1 MAGNTSDP
9 RRSAAHRV
17 LSVLTAF
24 QRGGVSLSLS
34 EVAEHA
40 QLPLSTTHRLVGEL
54 VEWGLVTRTGHGRY
68 QLGLRVWE
76 MGQQVGQRLRETAR
90 PFVHELRR
98 LTGETSQLAIR
109 AGREVLYIERAYAP
123 HRVPRA
129 SRVGGR
135 LPLNTTAVGKVILA
149 HEPLEVQEELLS
161 TPFPAVTE
169 RTVTDP
175 ERLRGQL
182 QHIREQGHCITV
194 EEIRL
199 GACSIAVPVF
209 HRGRVGAALGLV
221 VSSERAMTLT
231 RHLPALTQMS
241 SQIEAATRAIPL
253 ETLWQASAEPHD

>member
-9 RRSAAHRV
+9 GRTSAHRV

-24 QRGGVSLSLS
+24 QRGGVSLSLA
-34 EVAEHA
+34 EVAGHA
-40 QLPLSTTHRLVGEL
+40 DLPLSTAHRLIGEL
-54 VEWGLVTRTGHGRY
+54 VDWGLVTKSGHGRY

-109 AGREVLYIERAYAP
+109 DGREVLYIERSYAP
-123 HRVPRA
+123 HLVPRA

-135 LPLNTTAVGKVILA
+135 LPLNTTAVGKAILA
-149 HEPLEVQEELLS
+149 FEAEDVREGLLAE
-161 TPFPAVTE
+161 PFPAATH

-175 ERLRGQL
+175 VRLREQL
-182 QHIREQGHCITV
+182 ATVRETGHCITV

-209 HRGRVGAALGLV
+209 HRDRIGAALGLV
-221 VSSERAMTLT
+221 VSSERVLTLT
-231 RHLPALTQMS
+231 RHLPALTRV
-241 SQIEAATRAIPL
+241 SQEIEAATRAIPL
-253 ETLWQASAEPHD
+253 ETLWQVGRGPFA